1 MKKSYWTGIIN
12 REKTEAISE
21 ICSAIDKYAIILN
34 FQRFSDISIGLVI
47 EIEESRLRDLFDDLN
62 NIMNIEGF
70 KQGSSDSKKECL
82 VLLNVTF
89 TKGTGDLLIDIQ
101 DIHDLQSFS

>member
-1 MKKSYWTGIIN
+1 MNKSYWSGIIN
-12 REKTEAISE
+12 GEKTEAISE

-47 EIEESRLRDLFDDLN
+47 EIEEQRLADLFVSLN
-62 NIMNIEGF
+62 KIMSIEGY
-70 KQGSSDSKKECL
+70 KQCASDTKASRL

-89 TKGTGDLLIDIQ
+89 TKGTGDLLIEVPDI
-101 DIHDLQSFS
+101 S

>member
-47 EIEESRLRDLFDDLN
+47 EIEESRLRDLFDSLN
-62 NIMNIEGF
+62 ISMNIEGYD
-70 KQGSSDSKKECL
+70 QGLPDSKATCN
-82 VLLNVTF
+82 VMLNVTF
-89 TKGTGDLLIDIQ
+89 TKGTGDLLIAIPDIP
-101 DIHDLQSFS
+101 D